1 MQSGL
6 LSQNAYM
13 VQTKSKSVDWIIDYY
28 KDKGIDVTVDR
39 VEDVAGAFAIY
50 SVREK

>member
-39 VEDVAGAFAIY
+39 VEDVADAFAIY

>member
-1 MQSGL
+1 MFIHPFRVRRKWSREKL
-6 LSQNAYM
+6 LL
-13 VQTKSKSVDWIIDYY
+13 IDYY